1 MATERA
7 SKRRGP
13 GSQPATASHTGLVVA
28 AHGRH
33 YIVELAEGGQRQCF
47 TRGKKSDVAVGDTV
61 DVQLQGQAEGVIQGI
76 HARRN
81 LLYRSDEQRSK
92 LFAAN
97 LDQLLLVV
105 AGEPPF
111 SNELLGRALVAA
123 HSADI
128 EPIILLN
135 KADLPDSLTRA
146 RAQLLA
152 LTGNDAPRT
161 LEVSALDAAGL
172 RAQLRPLLAGR
183 RSLLLGQSAM
193 GKSTLLNALVP
204 GADAATQ
211 THSVALDAGRHTTT
225 HTRLYHLPDNGG
237 QLIDSPGFQNF
248 GLAHLTPEQIAQ
260 GFPAFAPHIA
270 GCRFYNCTHR
280 HEPGCGVLAAVAEGV
295 VPAVQHKLY
304 ERILQE
310 NEAAQRY

>member
-1 MATERA
+1 MAA
-7 SKRRGP
+7 KRPPDQRGAR
-13 GSQPATASHTGLVVA
+13 QPDSSLATGLVAA

-33 YIVELAEGGQRQCF
+33 YIVELADGSQRQCF
-47 TRGKKSDVAVGDTV
+47 TRGKKSDVAVGDSV
-61 DVQLQGQAEGVIQGI
+61 EVQLQGQAEGVIQTI
-76 HARRN
+76 HPRRN

-97 LDQLLLVV
+97 LDQLLFVI

-111 SNELLGRALVAA
+111 SAELLGRALVAA

-128 EPIILLN
+128 TPIVLLN
-135 KADLPDSLTRA
+135 KADLPESLA
-146 RAQLLA
+146 RAKAQLQA
-152 LTGNDAPRT
+152 LTGEAPPLT
-161 LEVSALDAAGL
+161 LEVSAKDADDL
-172 RAQLRPLLAGR
+172 RLRLGPLLAQR
-183 RSLLLGQSAM
+183 RSLLLGQSGM

-225 HTRLYHLPDNGG
+225 HTRLYHLPENGG

-248 GLAHLTPEQIAQ
+248 GLAHLSVEQIAQ
-260 GFPAFAPHIA
+260 GFPSFTPHIV

-280 HEPGCGVLAAVAEGV
+280 HEPGCGVLAAVANGE
-295 VPAVQHKLY
+295 VPTAQHKLY
-304 ERILQE
+304 ERMLQE
-310 NEAAQRY
+310 KEAAQRY

>member
-1 MATERA
+1 MAAKPA
-7 SKRRGP
+7 SRRLAG
-13 GSQPATASHTGLVVA
+13 TAQAPSSPGLVVA

-33 YIVELAEGGQRQCF
+33 YIVELTDGTSRQCF
-47 TRGKKSDVAVGDTV
+47 TRGKKSDVAVGDGV
-61 DVQLQGQAEGVIQGI
+61 DIQLQGEAEGVIQAI
-76 HARRN
+76 QPRRN

-97 LDQLLLVV
+97 LDQLLLVI

-111 SNELLGRALVAA
+111 SSELLGRALVAA
-123 HSADI
+123 HSVDI
-128 EPIILLN
+128 TPIILLN
-135 KADLPDSLTRA
+135 KADLPESTA
-146 RAQLLA
+146 RAKSQLQA
-152 LTGNDAPRT
+152 LTGAEPPLT
-161 LEVSALDAAGL
+161 LEVSAQDADDL
-172 RAQLRPLLAGR
+172 RTRLGPLLAGR
-183 RSLLLGQSAM
+183 RSLLLGQSGM

-204 GADAATQ
+204 DAGAATQ

-248 GLAHLTPEQIAQ
+248 GLAHLSAEQVVQ
-260 GFPAFAPHIA
+260 GFPAFTRYIA
-270 GCRFYNCTHR
+270 NCRFYNCTHR
-280 HEPGCGVLAAVAEGV
+280 HEPGCGVLAALAEGA
-295 VPAVQHKLY
+295 VPQAQHKLY